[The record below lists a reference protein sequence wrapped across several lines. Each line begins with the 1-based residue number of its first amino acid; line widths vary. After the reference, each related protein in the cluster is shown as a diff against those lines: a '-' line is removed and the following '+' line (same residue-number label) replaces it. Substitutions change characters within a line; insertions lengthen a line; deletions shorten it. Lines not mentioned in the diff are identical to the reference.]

1 MGQTVKLRRSAVA
14 GKKPINS
21 QLELGELSLNTT
33 DGKLF
38 FAKSGSQGPTV
49 EEIITT
55 NAQNTGSL
63 EIIGSITGSNF
74 TGSFVGD
81 ASGLYNIP
89 VSGVTGLSLDKIE
102 NGLGTASIDSD
113 GLQVNVRTSITGSL
127 TATEFTGSGLGLT
140 NVPVNISG
148 SSDLGTIY
156 NRQYTKFHFDEASGI
171 KVEGDSTTGVAKI
184 YLSGV
189 AAEGSQTEGRTA
201 LLEVTS
207 ASSTWTLTHNLGE
220 RYPAITVFD
229 SDGNVIIP
237 QNIEAVTANQLI
249 VSFASPQTGTVSAT
263 VGGGL
268 PTISGSYGG
277 RVLTVNSDGTRA
289 EWKEGILSS
298 SISFNTYT
306 SSIDGVIS
314 SIENTTSSFDGR
326 LDLLELE
333 SGSIRTIF
341 NSYTA
346 SNTLVNS
353 RQDDR
358 LNAIEIFTG
367 SIDNTYATDADV
379 TALRG
384 TLNSYTSSNNVTN
397 STQNGRL
404 SSLESESGSIRSTF
418 NSYTSSNNST
428 NNTQNSRLSSL
439 ETKSGS
445 LEGRVGS
452 LETISSSHDGRLD
465 SLETTSGSHNS
476 RINTLESFKTS
487 VDGGLEFTG
496 SNVTIKGNLL
506 VKGTETRVNSTTVDL
521 SDNIISL
528 NGSAA
533 SNGGI
538 EVRDNTSPGLLS
550 GSLLW
555 DGTNNY
561 WVGGTKGNE
570 ERLLLDSDLTLLD
583 GRLDSIESKTGSFL
597 TSANLSTLEGKV
609 SSLEVESGSIRS
621 TLNSYTTSNDNLN
634 STQNGRLSSL
644 ETESGSIRS
653 TFNTYTSS
661 NNNTN
666 TTQNSRLTLL
676 ETSTGSLNLFT
687 GSINTTIKS
696 KINSDNVHSGSYLG
710 TSTTSNLPEGSN
722 LYYTDNRV
730 KGKLNSERVISGSIQ
745 VDITSTTNY
754 NLVDGRLDSIES
766 FTASL
771 DNTYATDADVTGLR
785 NDLNSYT
792 SSTDNRIDSIES
804 KTGSFL
810 TTETQTLQD
819 VTDLGSTT
827 SNSITAAGLNTTT
840 TISVSG
846 TNVVD
851 SNRRI
856 YGTGTASN
864 TTPAFTFAGDTDT
877 GLSRIGTDSVG
888 LIAGASRKFYVSG
901 TNAFFQNLTGGLQLS
916 DVPLTVNSDAT
927 ITGSTL
933 AGSFRKIGGVSTEF
947 LKADGSVDT
956 NTYLTSHPVVSAAT
970 SSNNGGR
977 TYIQDI
983 LLDQFGHIT
992 GITTGTET
1000 VVDTNNY
1007 TTGVTFNTADGVLTF
1022 TRNGSETYT
1031 VDLDGRYSLTS
1042 HTHDDRYYTET
1053 EIERFLDGTTPING
1067 YNKDN
1072 WDAAYG
1078 WGDHS
1083 TFGYLTSYVNNFT
1096 TGATFNTT
1104 SGVITFT
1111 RNNGDTFTV
1120 DIDGKYSE
1128 LGHNHDDRYYTESES
1143 DSRFVNSAGD
1153 TMTGDLVLRNDTAGD
1168 NTIIR
1173 DITWNSTAAEGT
1185 DDRLAVIR
1193 VYTSAGSTTTRGG
1206 QLNFYTRQS
1215 NSPNFNTM
1223 IFDRSGNLYVPTN
1236 VYSNSQQL
1244 ATQTWVTGQNY
1255 LTAHPSVSAASSSN
1269 NSGRTYIQDIL
1280 LDSFGHITGITTA
1293 TETVVNTD
1301 TNYYTTGTTW
1311 NGTTATLTFT
1321 RNDGGTYNVQM
1332 LETLSDVTVTGGTY
1346 NSGTQTLR
1354 LVKSDGSTVDVS
1366 GFAVDTDVNWYT
1378 TGATF
1383 NTSNGIIT
1391 GTRNDGGTWTVDIDG
1406 KYLNLS
1412 GGTLYNQT
1420 NTTGTSGTSFLTI
1433 HNNVGGDL
1441 SQQQSFIDFMFTDSN
1456 ANFFPQVRIGAQVGR
1471 DADADAISKEGAG
1484 AFVVYTGNGTDEIG
1498 GGALTEA
1505 MRVSYNGSMTVQ
1517 NTITATGGNS
1527 TQWNA
1532 AYGWGDHGTRGY
1544 LTAHPSVSAASS
1556 SNNSGRTYIQD
1567 ILLDSFGHI
1576 TGITTGTETVVNTDT
1591 NYYVTGATF
1600 NTGDGVITFTR
1611 NDGSTVT
1618 VDIDGRF
1625 TDNDYADAMNQHVRT
1640 SDSPTFVSTTLT
1652 STLTAPTIQ
1661 IGNASFSRSGDQNH
1675 VHFVGTALIPNTT
1688 TTSSNSSMG
1697 NSSYRWSTVYGGYGN
1712 FSNSVT
1718 ANAFAKIGGTS
1729 SQFLMADGSVSTNPG
1744 WLTSHPSVSA
1754 ASSSN
1759 NSGRTYIQDIL
1770 LDSFGHITGITTA
1783 TETVVNT
1790 DQYTTGAT
1798 WNGTTATLT
1807 FTRNNGGT
1815 YNVQMLET
1823 LSDVTVTGGTYNSG
1837 TQTLRLTKSDGS
1849 TVDVSGFAVDTDVN
1863 WYTTGA
1869 TFNTSNGIIT
1879 GTRNDG
1885 GTWTVDLD
1893 GRYLTSYTE
1902 TDTLDSVT
1910 TRGNSTTNDVTV
1922 GDFFAVHQSADNAT
1936 TKAEMLSMAVAKFK
1950 PNSLN
1955 SGTLAVAQVDSGN
1968 SVGLQFT
1975 NGAGTA
1981 DWDMALQP
1989 FGGNV
1994 GINKINP
2001 SGALHVYSGTSERFL
2016 ISGDVHVQGTTDL
2029 NINGDSRRFSFTS
2042 GTGTIRTTT
2051 ANALYLQTNSTTAIT
2066 IDSSQN
2072 VSITGTLS
2080 ASGYNKTNW
2089 DTAYTYSTVGHLPL
2103 AGGTLTGDLT
2113 TSGNIK
2119 GANLQI
2125 TSTTPTIYFNGT
2137 SDGGDYASSDMA
2149 IKATPEGLDFYE
2161 PEDGNKI
2168 HFQILD
2174 DIGVNAAF
2182 GLQVGGTSVISSS
2195 RVLQNVSGNISMFS
2209 NDSGYLTT
2217 YTDTNYYTTGATFN
2231 TSNGI
2236 ITGTRNDG
2244 GTWTVDIDGR
2254 YAYTSHT
2261 HDDRYFTE
2269 TESDARYPLSRG
2281 SIGTSST
2288 PGDATGFG
2296 NNLAAG
2302 TYTRNYTGHSGQMIM
2317 SHDTGGS
2324 VGNVGIEVTY
2334 SGDMWVHTNIDSSS
2348 WGTKTIW
2355 TSRNFTSSDISN
2367 WNTAYGW
2374 GNHASAG
2381 YVTHDYYTTG
2391 TTFNSSTGILT
2402 FTRNDGGTYTANLLS
2417 TLSDV
2422 TVTGGTYNSGTQ
2434 TLRLTKSDGS
2444 TVDVS
2449 GFAVDTD
2456 VNWYTTSA
2464 SFNATNGIITGT
2476 RNDGGTWT
2484 ADLGNVVYGNAK
2496 GTNDSVT
2503 TDNDGLDKTG
2513 YYTSGGFTTRP
2524 SGVANWMYIE
2534 HIKLYNSNTAYQKQI
2549 GYDTYDNRMWVR
2561 TKNNGTWSGWKQIW
2575 TSDVFSNNSSNWDAA
2590 YTYSTVGHLP
2600 LAGGTI
2606 TGDLIANSKIRSYDS
2621 NQGFVARYAAGNDNY
2636 AASLYWNTL
2645 QLGNNGQNVIY
2656 VGKTAANGYL
2666 DIYTNVTGDRSI
2678 TGANLAARFHAN
2690 GRVSIGT
2697 TTDSGYGLTVA
2708 GGLNVTSDWVRV
2720 SGNQGLYFE
2729 TYGGG
2734 FHMLDTSWVRIWND
2748 KNLYTAGTI
2757 QASRFEDANDSAY
2770 FLNPNGT
2777 STLHSSY
2784 IGRVLMDWDGT
2795 DSWFRMQ
2802 SGNRMRITT
2811 TGGTDFIIPNTGDM
2825 TYNGNTVW
2833 HSGND
2838 GAGSGLDADNLDGS
2852 TWESTN
2858 KKVRWDSSYG
2868 YHGNPRSMA
2877 IGFSGGNYGQFGYG
2891 LDFTSTSN
2899 VHTYAINDI
2908 VTRVDMFGGLI
2919 VYGAAGGTV
2928 GTNITWTET
2937 FRARYNESA
2946 PTFKGNTIWHA
2957 GNDGSGS
2964 GLDADT
2970 LDGNH
2975 ASAFAPAS
2983 HTHSYLP
2990 LSGGSLTG
2998 NFQVNSGG
3006 SYPIQGSSTQ
3016 KYIYQAR
3023 NTSNTANSSYGWWWY
3038 HANNGDM
3045 GFHADA
3051 VADIFNLTRTGVA
3064 TISGN
3069 VMWHAGNDGASS
3081 GLDADLL
3088 DGQHGSYYQAA
3099 STAINTG
3106 NIGSQSVAFAS
3117 EAQLIN
3123 FPDGPRNLTDRN
3135 PNWNNRSVSW
3145 DFVTAATVGGAGNY
3159 AGVMTFSPWDGT
3171 SSSTGDSSY
3180 QLAFYNVSGVN
3191 ASGIP
3196 GMRLRNGI
3204 DTTWKTWYTVW
3215 HSGNDGSGS
3224 GLDAD
3229 TVDGIQGS
3237 SIITT
3242 SNIASQSVSYANSA
3256 GNADTV
3262 DNLHA
3267 TSFMRTDAQSTTSG
3281 HLIIES
3287 NWSNG
3292 STYSDQLTIK
3302 GTYPSMSFRS
3312 TNADSNVGGTWLI
3325 HMDSSG
3331 DLQYYSSTD
3340 GPTENW
3346 TKRMSLFQNG
3356 TLQLN
3361 GSTVWH
3367 TGNDGSGSGL
3377 DADLLDGQQ
3386 GSYYTNAANLTGT
3399 IGDVFTPGTRYNIG
3413 LIDGNGSQT
3422 RDKIRVWDGSEYTI
3436 GMKSGYTYGWLG
3448 KGTDGYAM
3456 SFQMSNTQG
3465 RGFWWGDTGHNDSQ
3479 GAMSLTTDGKA
3490 TIATS
3495 LTVGEGESITA
3506 PSSTTLYV
3514 KGNTAGS
3521 RVFEVYG
3528 TQGQLFSVTDDLT
3541 GSIFSASDISGI
3553 PILDV
3558 DASGVVTVDDTLNV
3572 YGDVTAY
3579 YSSDERLKDN
3589 KKNIENA
3596 LEKVESL
3603 NGVEFDWND
3612 KQDVYE
3618 GHDIGVIAQEV
3629 EKIAPEIV
3637 NTRDNGYKAVKY
3649 EKLVPLLIEAIK
3661 ELSNEIKELKNK

>member
-189 AAEGSQTEGRTA
+189 AAEGSQTEGRTT

-404 SSLESESGSIRSTF
+404 SSLETESGSIRGTF

-621 TLNSYTTSNDNLN
+621 TLNSYTTSNDNVN

-696 KINSDNVHSGSYLG
+696 KINSDNIHSGSYLG

-856 YGTGTASN
+856 YGSGTASN

-970 SSNNGGR
+970 SSNNSGR

-1007 TTGVTFNTADGVLTF
+1007 TTGVTFNTADGVL
-1022 TRNGSETYT
+1022 
-1031 VDLDGRYSLTS
+1031 
-1042 HTHDDRYYTET
+1042 
-1053 EIERFLDGTTPING
+1053 
-1067 YNKDN
+1067 
-1072 WDAAYG
+1072 
-1078 WGDHS
+1078 
-1083 TFGYLTSYVNNFT
+1083 
-1096 TGATFNTT
+1096 
-1104 SGVITFT
+1104 TFT

-1185 DDRLAVIR
+1185 DDRLALIR
-1193 VYTSAGSTTTRGG
+1193 VYTSAGSSTTRGG
-1206 QLNFYTRQS
+1206 QMNFYTRQA
-1215 NSPNFNTM
+1215 NSANFNTM
-1223 IFDRSGNLYVPTN
+1223 VFDNSGNLYVPTN

-1244 ATQTWVTGQNY
+1244 ATQAWVTGQNY

-1354 LVKSDGSTVDVS
+1354 LTKSDGSTVDVS

-1383 NTSNGIIT
+1383 NSSDGVIT

-1406 KYLNLS
+1406 
-1412 GGTLYNQT
+1412 
-1420 NTTGTSGTSFLTI
+1420 
-1433 HNNVGGDL
+1433 
-1441 SQQQSFIDFMFTDSN
+1441 
-1456 ANFFPQVRIGAQVGR
+1456 R
-1471 DADADAISKEGAG
+1471 
-1484 AFVVYTGNGTDEIG
+1484 
-1498 GGALTEA
+1498 
-1505 MRVSYNGSMTVQ
+1505 
-1517 NTITATGGNS
+1517 
-1527 TQWNA
+1527 
-1532 AYGWGDHGTRGY
+1532 Y
-1544 LTAHPSVSAASS
+1544 LTAHPSVSAATS

-1576 TGITTGTETVVNTDT
+1576 TGITTATETVVNTDTITRVGTSGNEVTGTITLQGSGAATVSQVAGVITVSAVNTTYSAGAGIDLNGTVFSHADTSAASSSNNSGRTYIQDILLDTYGHITGITTATETVVNTDT
-1591 NYYVTGATF
+1591 NYYTTGATF

-1611 NDGSTVT
+1611 NNGGTYT
-1618 VDIDGRF
+1618 VDIDGRYLNDTGGKVTGTVYIEDGDLIMDSSSVNGTGNRKIRF
-1625 TDNDYADAMNQHVRT
+1625 TEDVDSSAGYQGGYIYYNADNNYFDIGTHEASDYNAANDIYHIRMTRGTGNVI
-1640 SDSPTFVSTTLT
+1640 VSG
-1652 STLTAPTIQ
+1652 TLTA
-1661 IGNASFSRSGDQNH
+1661 GSFIKS
-1675 VHFVGTALIPNTT
+1675 
-1688 TTSSNSSMG
+1688 
-1697 NSSYRWSTVYGGYGN
+1697 
-1712 FSNSVT
+1712 
-1718 ANAFAKIGGTS
+1718 GGTS
-1729 SQFLMADGSVSTNPG
+1729 SQFLKADGSVDSSTY
-1744 WLTSHPSVSA
+1744 LTAHPSVSA

-1783 TETVVNT
+1783 TETVVNSDTITRVGTSGNEVTGTVTLAGSGATSVNQVGNTITISSTNTTYTAGGGLTLSGTQFSHADTSATSSSNNSGRTYIQDILLDTYGHITGITTATETVVNT
-1790 DQYTTGAT
+1790 DTNYYTTGAT
-1798 WNGTTATLT
+1798 WTAGTATLT
-1807 FTRNNGGT
+1807 FTRNDGGT

-1823 LSDVTVTGGTYNSG
+1823 LTDVTVTGGTYNSG

-1869 TFNTSNGIIT
+1869 TFNTSNG
-1879 GTRNDG
+1879 
-1885 GTWTVDLD
+1885 V
-1893 GRYLTSYTE
+1893 
-1902 TDTLDSVT
+1902 
-1910 TRGNSTTNDVTV
+1910 
-1922 GDFFAVHQSADNAT
+1922 
-1936 TKAEMLSMAVAKFK
+1936 
-1950 PNSLN
+1950 
-1955 SGTLAVAQVDSGN
+1955 
-1968 SVGLQFT
+1968 
-1975 NGAGTA
+1975 
-1981 DWDMALQP
+1981 
-1989 FGGNV
+1989 
-1994 GINKINP
+1994 
-2001 SGALHVYSGTSERFL
+2001 
-2016 ISGDVHVQGTTDL
+2016 
-2029 NINGDSRRFSFTS
+2029 
-2042 GTGTIRTTT
+2042 
-2051 ANALYLQTNSTTAIT
+2051 
-2066 IDSSQN
+2066 
-2072 VSITGTLS
+2072 
-2080 ASGYNKTNW
+2080 
-2089 DTAYTYSTVGHLPL
+2089 
-2103 AGGTLTGDLT
+2103 
-2113 TSGNIK
+2113 
-2119 GANLQI
+2119 
-2125 TSTTPTIYFNGT
+2125 
-2137 SDGGDYASSDMA
+2137 
-2149 IKATPEGLDFYE
+2149 
-2161 PEDGNKI
+2161 
-2168 HFQILD
+2168 
-2174 DIGVNAAF
+2174 
-2182 GLQVGGTSVISSS
+2182 
-2195 RVLQNVSGNISMFS
+2195 
-2209 NDSGYLTT
+2209 
-2217 YTDTNYYTTGATFN
+2217 
-2231 TSNGI
+2231 

-2244 GTWTVDIDGR
+2244 GTWTVDIDGKYLDATSAAIHNQLYVTGGDANTYTR
-2254 YAYTSHT
+2254 FGIYRNYAVNGPIAGHNTILNVAQYDGNYGFQLGADTTSTADGLYYRSKDTTTGTWKQVASRSWVTSQNYLTQHPT
-2261 HDDRYFTE
+2261 ISAASSSNNSGRTYIQDILLDTYGHITGITTATE
-2269 TESDARYPLSRG
+2269 TVVNTDTNYYTTGA
-2281 SIGTSST
+2281 TFNT
-2288 PGDATGFG
+2288 GDGVVTFTR
-2296 NNLAAG
+2296 NNGG
-2302 TYTRNYTGHSGQMIM
+2302 TYTVDLDGRYLQSESDTLASVTARGATTSQNITINGQLTLNNGVSNGSGQALIV
-2317 SHDTGGS
+2317 GGS
-2324 VGNVGIEVTY
+2324 GDVTLSDGGSLFFGAYDYGGSTYIRGYDNGNYLYFYLNG
-2334 SGDMWVHTNIDSSS
+2334 TNSAYLRSD
-2348 WGTKTIW
+2348 GLTVNGTIW
-2355 TSRNFTSSDISN
+2355 TNSHGNSSQ

-2381 YVTHDYYTTG
+2381 YLTAHPTINGVSSNNSGRTYIQDVLTDANGHVTGLTTATETVVNTDTNYYASSFSWNTGSGVLTLNRSGLSAITVDLDGRYAYYAHQTTTNSDFNNVRESGIYTLDYGGQANANSPDGLAWHALWHARSGGTRQAQITIPYSQDNIYFRRAHNSTAETWYDWVKIWHESNDGAGSGLDADVLDGQQGTYYLDYNNFSNTPTIGNGTITVSAGGGLSGSGSFTVNQTGATSITISHADTSAQGSVNNSGRTYIQDILLDTYGHITGITSATETVVNTDTNYYTTG

-2422 TVTGGTYNSGTQ
+2422 TVTGGTYNSGNQ
-2434 TLRLTKSDGS
+2434 TLTLTKSDGN
-2444 TVDVS
+2444 TVSVS
-2449 GFAVDTD
+2449 GFAIDTD
-2456 VNWYTTSA
+2456 VNYYTTGA
-2464 SFNATNGIITGT
+2464 TFNTGNGVITGT
-2476 RNDGGTWT
+2476 LNNGSTWT
-2484 ADLGNVVYGNAK
+2484 VDIDGRYL
-2496 GTNDSVT
+2496 TSVT
-2503 TDNDGLDKTG
+2503 NISG
-2513 YYTSGGFTTRP
+2513 YAG
-2524 SGVANWMYIE
+2524 A
-2534 HIKLYNSNTAYQKQI
+2534 LYRE
-2549 GYDTYDNRMWVR
+2549 DNRTISPSELTAGQLKFGFVSWDN
-2561 TKNNGTWSGWKQIW
+2561 NNGTPYADFLHMRSYTDASGGSDNLVMFKKSGIGMRIWQQSWGSSTAYSSYVDVW
-2575 TSDVFSNNSSNWDAA
+2575 TS
-2590 YTYSTVGHLP
+2590 G
-2600 LAGGTI
+2600 
-2606 TGDLIANSKIRSYDS
+2606 
-2621 NQGFVARYAAGNDNY
+2621 
-2636 AASLYWNTL
+2636 
-2645 QLGNNGQNVIY
+2645 
-2656 VGKTAANGYL
+2656 
-2666 DIYTNVTGDRSI
+2666 
-2678 TGANLAARFHAN
+2678 
-2690 GRVSIGT
+2690 
-2697 TTDSGYGLTVA
+2697 
-2708 GGLNVTSDWVRV
+2708 
-2720 SGNQGLYFE
+2720 
-2729 TYGGG
+2729 
-2734 FHMLDTSWVRIWND
+2734 
-2748 KNLYTAGTI
+2748 
-2757 QASRFEDANDSAY
+2757 
-2770 FLNPNGT
+2770 
-2777 STLHSSY
+2777 
-2784 IGRVLMDWDGT
+2784 
-2795 DSWFRMQ
+2795 
-2802 SGNRMRITT
+2802 
-2811 TGGTDFIIPNTGDM
+2811 
-2825 TYNGNTVW
+2825 
-2833 HSGND
+2833 
-2838 GAGSGLDADNLDGS
+2838 
-2852 TWESTN
+2852 
-2858 KKVRWDSSYG
+2858 
-2868 YHGNPRSMA
+2868 
-2877 IGFSGGNYGQFGYG
+2877 
-2891 LDFTSTSN
+2891 DFTSTNVSN
-2899 VHTYAINDI
+2899 WNTAYGWGNHAGLYAAASHTHSEYLKYNPDGDGIAISYDDSNPTVNGTAI
-2908 VTRVDMFGGLI
+2908 GGGHWFGADGSTSNGYLAAKI
-2919 VYGAAGGTV
+2919 LHAEGSTSSIGGYFTGAMNISAGGNSTQV
-2928 GTNITWTET
+2928 I
-2937 FRARYNESA
+2937 
-2946 PTFKGNTIWHA
+2946 
-2957 GNDGSGS
+2957 DGSGNWVGNAIGDSKISSS
-2964 GLDADT
+2964 GNWNTAYGW
-2970 LDGNH
+2970 GNH
-2975 ASAFAPAS
+2975 ASAGYIVKGSTIAHSAS
-2983 HTHSYLP
+2983 WSTATKFE
-2990 LSGGSLTG
+2990 SGGDISQAAGNHALQIYAATNNDAFMAFHISGDYAVHFGLDDSTNRLHVGGWSDGTG
-2998 NFQVNSGG
+2998 TKYQMWDSRDFT
-3006 SYPIQGSSTQ
+3006 STN
-3016 KYIYQAR
+3016 IS
-3023 NTSNTANSSYGWWWY
+3023 NWNTAYGWGN
-3038 HANNGDM
+3038 HA
-3045 GFHADA
+3045 
-3051 VADIFNLTRTGVA
+3051 
-3064 TISGN
+3064 S
-3069 VMWHAGNDGASS
+3069 AGYQTSS
-3081 GLDADLL
+3081 G
-3088 DGQHGSYYQAA
+3088 
-3099 STAINTG
+3099 
-3106 NIGSQSVAFAS
+3106 SVAFAS

-3123 FPDGPRNLTDRN
+3123 FPDGPRNLSDRN

-3145 DFVTAATVGGAGNY
+3145 DFVTATTVGGAGNY

-3171 SSSTGDSSY
+3171 TSSTGDSSY
-3180 QLAFYNVSGVN
+3180 QLAFYNITGVN

-3262 DNLHA
+3262 DSLHA

-3302 GTYPSMSFRS
+3302 GTYPSMTFRS

-3325 HMDSSG
+3325 HMDASG
-3331 DLQYYSSTD
+3331 DLQWYSSTD

-3361 GSTVWH
+3361 SNTVWH

-3422 RDKIRVWDGSEYTI
+3422 RDKIRVWDSSEYTI

-3514 KGNTAGS
+3514 KGNTQYAT
-3521 RVFEVYG
+3521 VFDVQG
-3528 TQGQLFSVTDDLT
+3528 TQGQLFSITDDLT
-3541 GSIFSASDISGI
+3541 GDIFKVSDISGI
-3553 PILDV
+3553 PILNV
-3558 DASGVVTVDDTLNV
+3558 NSNGTVTIDETLNV

-3589 KKNIENA
+3589 VIPITNA
-3596 LEKVESL
+3596 IDKMKLI
-3603 NGVEFDWND
+3603 GGYEFDWNENS
-3612 KQDVYE
+3612 KHE
-3618 GHDIGVIAQEV
+3618 GHDVGVIAQEI
-3629 EKIAPEIV
+3629 EKVLPEV
-3637 NTRDNGYKAVKY
+3637 VTTRSNGYKAVKY
-3649 EKLVPLLIEAIK
+3649 EKLTALLIQANK
-3661 ELSNEIKELKNK
+3661 ELIQKVEELERKLK